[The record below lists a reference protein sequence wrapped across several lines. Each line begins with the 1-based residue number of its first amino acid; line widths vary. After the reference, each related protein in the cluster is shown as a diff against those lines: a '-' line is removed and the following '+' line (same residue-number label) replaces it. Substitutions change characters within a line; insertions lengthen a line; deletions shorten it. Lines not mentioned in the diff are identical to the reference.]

1 MVRMEGASMIKKI
14 LESLIKQKGLLII
27 VLCMISIIGG
37 IYYVQLPRTSFPKVT
52 IPSASVVAVAPGLTA
67 EEVEKE
73 ITKKLENAIMDITGF
88 KESSSQSMNNASAV
102 VLRLKNELSDE
113 EVNNSFTELRQKMED
128 IKSELPDTVSSIT
141 VDTNL
146 VDSASL
152 ILAVSGDNVSNDE
165 LSERAIEL
173 QDQLKQIHGV
183 SKVKVLG
190 DNNSE
195 ISIIVNT
202 RKLNHLR
209 LSLADL
215 VGMINSNNSIMPI
228 GSVSLEDDKSISV
241 RTSGR
246 YSSLDQLENI
256 IIGSTNSNT
265 LIRLK
270 DIADIAYK
278 EVDDSPYYLFNGTK
292 SVTVALYFHEGLNVV
307 SLGEETRQTV
317 EDFKAGLPET
327 IKVNEVYFQ
336 SDDVKSDIDNFLL
349 NVIEAIAIVMLV
361 VMVGMSFRNGLIVSI
376 AIPLSIFANFIVMKF
391 VGEQIHFMSL
401 TALIMVLGM
410 LVDNSVVVSD
420 SIQTYIDA
428 GIDRLEAC
436 IKGTKD
442 VAVSV
447 FLSMLTAVL
456 TFASMLTLSGVNRQ
470 VIIAIPIV
478 IITCLVLSFII
489 SIFVTPVFC
498 YIFLKPANQNKK
510 EKVGI
515 TQRVY
520 DAISKYTFK
529 HKIITIITAIGMI
542 VLFGVIMTNS
552 TMDIMPKVNK
562 EYVLI
567 DIKNYQTDNFNK
579 TEELVRDVQDIINA
593 QPETV
598 NVFSGVGI
606 GIPSYSFAI
615 NEKGSSDSL
624 GDICVKIDL
633 KKGGRFKVT
642 AEMVD
647 FLQKEI
653 NASISDAHVVVNQ
666 IGIIPETGTPI
677 GINIYGDDMELM
689 NKTASQIAS
698 ELKKVEGATAV
709 SSDTYYSTYE
719 YFINMNDKKMNTMGL
734 VKASVQNEFNIA
746 LSGRT
751 AATAYDNGKEYNIN
765 VKSDISSLNELE
777 NYKIKS
783 NTGTKYMT
791 KQFADFDISTSLN
804 KIKHI
809 DGQRVISIGGY
820 AQLGYNSGEIKS
832 KLLEAIQGIK
842 VPDGVTVD
850 TTPSEDT
857 AEAMGAMGMAGAL
870 SIVLI
875 FFVLYLQFKSI
886 KQLLVIFSSL
896 PIGMTSGMAAVYI
909 TGYSLSFFVML
920 GMISML
926 GIVLAN
932 AIVLVDFI
940 NTERKQ
946 GLNINDACQ
955 SAGAKRLRPIL
966 MSTLTTVLGLIP
978 LAMSGQVLF
987 VPLAILLMA
996 ALTFCMLFNLI
1007 MVPLLYSII
1016 EK

>member
-1 MVRMEGASMIKKI
+1 MIKRI
-14 LESLIKQKGLLII
+14 LESFIKQKGLVII
-27 VLCMISIIGG
+27 LLCMISIIGV
-37 IYYVQLPRTSFPKVT
+37 ISYIEMPRTSFPKVT
-52 IPSASVVAVAPGLTA
+52 IPSAAVTVIAPGLTA

-73 ITKKLENAIMDITGF
+73 VTKKLENAIMDITGF

-102 VLRLKNELSDE
+102 VLRFKNELSDE
-113 EVNNSFTELRQKMED
+113 EVDNSFTELRQKMED
-128 IKSELPDTVSSIT
+128 VKSELPDTVSSIT
-141 VDTNL
+141 VNTNL

-165 LSERAIEL
+165 LSQRAIEL
-173 QDQLKQIHGV
+173 QDKLKQIHGV
-183 SKVKVLG
+183 SKVRVLG

-195 ISIIVNT
+195 ISIVVNA
-202 RKLNHLR
+202 RKLNQLR
-209 LSLADL
+209 LSLADI
-215 VGMINSNNSIMPI
+215 VQMINSNNSIMPI

-241 RTSGR
+241 NTSGR

-256 IIGSTNSNT
+256 IVGSTDSNT

-270 DIADIAYK
+270 DIADIVYK
-278 EVDDSPYYLFNGTK
+278 DADDSAYYLFNGRK

-317 EDFKAGLPET
+317 EDFRAGLPET
-327 IKVNEVYFQ
+327 VKVNEVYFQ

-349 NVIEAIAIVMLV
+349 NVIEAIVIVMLV
-361 VMVGMSFRNGLIVSI
+361 VMVGMSFRNGLIVSL

-428 GIDRLEAC
+428 GTDRLEAC
-436 IKGTKD
+436 TKGTKD

-456 TFASMLTLSGVNRQ
+456 TFASMLTLAGINRQ

-478 IITCLVLSFII
+478 IISCLVLSFII
-489 SIFVTPVFC
+489 SIFVTPMFC
-498 YIFLKPANQNKK
+498 YIFLKPVNESKRN
-510 EKVGI
+510 KVGI
-515 TQRVY
+515 TNRVY
-520 DAISKYTFK
+520 DAISKYTFE
-529 HKIITIITAIGMI
+529 HKKITIITAIGMI
-542 VLFGVIMTNS
+542 VLFGVIMANA
-552 TMDIMPKVNK
+552 TMDMMPKVNK

-567 DIKNYQTDNFNK
+567 DIKNYQADNFK
-579 TEELVRDVQDIINA
+579 QTEKLVMKVQNIISA

-598 NVFSGVGI
+598 SIFSGIGI
-606 GIPSYSFAI
+606 GIPSYSFAV
-615 NEKGSSDSL
+615 NEKGASDSL

-633 KKGGRFKVT
+633 KKDGRFKTT
-642 AEMVD
+642 AEMVS

-653 NASISDAHVVVNQ
+653 NASVVDAYVVVNQ

-677 GINIYGDDMELM
+677 GINIYGDDMALM
-689 NKTASQIAS
+689 NEAASQIAAK
-698 ELKKVEGATAV
+698 LKGIEGVTAV
-709 SSDTYYSTYE
+709 SSDSYYSTYE
-719 YFINMNDKKMNTMGL
+719 YFINMDDKKMNAMGL
-734 VKASVQNEFNIA
+734 LKASVQNELNIA
-746 LSGRT
+746 VSGRT

-765 VKSDISSLNELE
+765 VKSDISSLDALE

-783 NTGTKYMT
+783 NTGAKYMT

-804 KIKHI
+804 TIKHI

-820 AQLGYNSGEIKS
+820 AQYGYNAGALQS
-832 KLLEAIQGIK
+832 KFVEAIKDIE
-842 VPDGVTVD
+842 VPDGVIVD
-850 TTPSEDT
+850 TTPSKDY
-857 AEAMGAMGMAGAL
+857 AEAMDGMMMAGFLSMAL
-870 SIVLI
+870 II
-875 FFVLYLQFKSI
+875 FVLYLQFKSV
-886 KQLLVIFSSL
+886 KQLLLIFSSL
-896 PIGMTSGMAAVYI
+896 PIGVTSGMTAVYL

-920 GMISML
+920 GIISML
-926 GIVLAN
+926 GIILAN
-932 AIVLVDFI
+932 AIVLVDYI
-940 NTERKQ
+940 NTERKN
-946 GLNINDACQ
+946 GLSINEACQ
-955 SAGAKRLRPIL
+955 SAGVKRLRPIL

-996 ALTFCMLFNLI
+996 ALTFCMIFNLV
-1007 MVPLLYSII
+1007 MVPFLYSII